1 MRRKRTTRTST
12 VRAATPALPSPKR
25 QPAADV
31 VATRH
36 PAIGLAIVSGSDAW
50 RGSATVTMNPAVLAQ
65 ASAIGAANAKTSA
78 AAADPA
84 QHPAAL
90 PKRLHQRNGAVLQ
103 ANGLREAGQ
112 WADPKPASPKVHPCA
127 NRRKMRL
134 TPRASAPLHQRG
146 GLQDR
151 PRLALRVLIALRP
164 AVLAHGTTAPGSTT
178 ETPDPA
184 GPRGW
189 FEHSRLQRQKPAGTE
204 RASINP
210 TTAAQPQWRWQQT
223 RCDR

>member
-31 VATRH
+31 AATRL
-36 PAIGLAIVSGSDAW
+36 PANGRVTLSGSDAW
-50 RGSATVTMNPAVLAQ
+50 RGSATVTMNPAVQAQ
-65 ASAIGAANAKTSA
+65 ASATGAANAKTSA
-78 AAADPA
+78 AVPDPA
-84 QHPAAL
+84 QRPAVH
-90 PKRLHQRNGAVLQ
+90 PKRLHQRNEAVLQ
-103 ANGLREAGQ
+103 ANGPREAGQ
-112 WADPKPASPKVHPCA
+112 WVDPKLASPKVHPCA
-127 NRRKMRL
+127 NRRKTRL
-134 TPRASAPLHQRG
+134 TPRASALLRQHG

-151 PRLALRVLIALRP
+151 PRLALRERIALRP
-164 AVLAHGTTAPGSTT
+164 AVLAHGTTAPASTT
-178 ETPDPA
+178 ETPDPG

-204 RASINP
+204 RASISP